1 MWPKTKYVKIS
12 SQFCGAKESRASFE
26 NLRRHMA
33 TWPKQSPEC
42 VARLSSWHQ
51 KYKSLSFT
59 SSHFMCLTPGQI
71 LKMPQ
76 KIMLV
81 LHPMYE
87 SSQLYKAKWAR
98 ADDRIHFA
106 GPLAL
111 FIIAKYIKEW
121 TFQKIEKHSSSDRSC
136 TNDKI
141 HFRSSAHTSYLSFL
155 LHRQDFWIP
164 KFYTQKLRK
173 TPINYNKYPKKM

>member
-1 MWPKTKYVKIS
+1 
-12 SQFCGAKESRASFE
+12 
-26 NLRRHMA
+26 
-33 TWPKQSPEC
+33 
-42 VARLSSWHQ
+42 
-51 KYKSLSFT
+51 
-59 SSHFMCLTPGQI
+59 MCLTPGQI
-71 LKMPQ
+71 LKMLQ

-111 FIIAKYIKEW
+111 FIAKYIKEW
-121 TFQKIEKHSSSDRSC
+121 TFQKIERNTSDRSC

-141 HFRSSAHTSYLSFL
+141 HFHPPAEPFYANIGQRVQTVFCDDKCNFLIFRSEREFTQVSKT
-155 LHRQDFWIP
+155 
-164 KFYTQKLRK
+164 KFMSCDREGVRAARVED
-173 TPINYNKYPKKM
+173 KKVDKRFIFILTF